1 MNLTINKHIMIKQ
14 LLQER
19 LKVYNNTALINE
31 LVDYVNKIGATIVK
45 TKGSKKIFV
54 CGNGGSSSQASHL
67 AAELT
72 VRYKGKRNDY
82 FALALTS
89 DTSVITAISNDY
101 NFDDI
106 FAMQIENMADSGDV
120 LLALSTSGNSKNV
133 NNALEKAV
141 ELNMQTFALLGK
153 TGGQALRIAN
163 EALVVPSDDVAI
175 VQEVHLMV
183 IHLLCEYLEKFEQ

>member
-1 MNLTINKHIMIKQ
+1 MIKQ